1 LSKLARFIEELLL
14 PLIAVGVLVV
24 ALADLFG
31 LFSLVPVSRIP
42 ILTLLLVSLVLSSL
56 ILIQRRLAAIH
67 EQMQHPITKI
77 DLEQVAEEMIE
88 RIDPSLRKVFKNDYF
103 LELFEFLRVAIKE
116 SKVPVND
123 TPRMHYYYASTL
135 KCYPRATFF
144 SVHSLAASCFWE
156 DEAIKKAT
164 ADFIRARGKMKH
176 IIFVKDA
183 QELSSPAVQSMVS
196 RLREI
201 GVEVLF
207 VNSSTI
213 PGDLKKNFFVESNG
227 RIAWEIYENSEHLS
241 ATVTT
246 NKKQAI
252 GYCRVF
258 EKLRESKI
266 HK

>member
-1 LSKLARFIEELLL
+1 MSKLAHFIEELLL
-14 PLIAVGVLVV
+14 PLIAGGVLLVSIG
-24 ALADLFG
+24 DFFG
-31 LFSLVPVSRIP
+31 LFSLVPVSRISL
-42 ILTLLLVSLVLSSL
+42 LTLLLVSLVLSSL
-56 ILIQRRLAAIH
+56 ILIQRRLVAIH
-67 EQMQHPITKI
+67 EQMQHPIAKI
-77 DLEQVAEEMIE
+77 DLDQVADEMIE
-88 RIDPSLRKVFKNDYF
+88 QIDPSLRKVFKNVYF
-103 LELFEFLRVAIKE
+103 YELFEFLKVAIKE

-123 TPRMHYYYASTL
+123 TPRLNYYYASTL

-144 SVHSLAASCFWE
+144 SAYSLAASCFWE
-156 DEAIKKAT
+156 DEIIKAT

-183 QELSSPAVQSMVS
+183 QELSSSAVQPIVS
-196 RLREI
+196 RLRAI

-213 PGDLKKNFFVESNG
+213 PVDLKKNFFIESNG
-227 RIAWEIYENSEHLS
+227 RIAWEIHENSGHLS

-246 NKKQAI
+246 NKIQAN
-252 GYCRVF
+252 GYCRIF

>member
-1 LSKLARFIEELLL
+1 MSRLARFIEELLL
-14 PLIAVGVLVV
+14 PLIVVASLVV
-24 ALADLFG
+24 SLADLFG

-42 ILTLLLVSLVLSSL
+42 MLTLLLVSLVLSSL

-67 EQMQHPITKI
+67 EQMQHPIAKI
-77 DLEQVAEEMIE
+77 EFEQVTEEMIE
-88 RIDPSLRKVFKNDYF
+88 RIDPGLRKVFKNDYF
-103 LELFEFLRVAIKE
+103 LELLEFLRVAIKE

-123 TPRMHYYYASTL
+123 TPRLHYYYASTL

-144 SVHSLAASCFWE
+144 SAHSLAISSFWE

-164 ADFIRARGKMKH
+164 ADFIRNKGKMKH

-183 QELSSPAVQSMVS
+183 QECSSPTVQALVAQ
-196 RLREI
+196 LKEI
-201 GVEVLF
+201 GVEVHF

-213 PGDLKKNFFVESNG
+213 PGDLRKNFIVESNG
-227 RIAWEIYENSEHLS
+227 RIAWEIHENSGHLS
-241 ATVTT
+241 ATATT
-246 NKKQAI
+246 NKQLAI

-258 EKLRESKI
+258 EKLRGGKM

>member
-1 LSKLARFIEELLL
+1 MSRLARFIEELLL
-14 PLIAVGVLVV
+14 PLIAAASLVV

-42 ILTLLLVSLVLSSL
+42 MLTLLLVSLVLSSL

-67 EQMQHPITKI
+67 EQMQHPVAKI
-77 DLEQVAEEMIE
+77 ELEQVAEEMTE
-88 RIDPSLRKVFKNDYF
+88 RIDPGLRKVFKNDYF

-123 TPRMHYYYASTL
+123 TPRMHYYYVSTL

-144 SVHSLAASCFWE
+144 STHSPAVFSFWE

-164 ADFIRARGKMKH
+164 ADFVRNKGKMKH
-176 IIFVKDA
+176 IIIVKDA
-183 QELSSPAVQSMVS
+183 QERSSSTVQSLVS
-196 RLREI
+196 QLREI
-201 GVEVLF
+201 GVEVHF
-207 VNSSTI
+207 VNSSAI
-213 PGDLKKNFFVESNG
+213 PGDLRKNFFVESKG
-227 RIAWEIYENSEHLS
+227 RIAWEIHENSGHLS

-246 NKKQAI
+246 NKQQAT
-252 GYCRVF
+252 GYCRIF
-258 EKLRESKI
+258 EKLQESKA